1 RQPDQTGRTEQR
13 VVVAE
18 AVADAWQRFEDAVR
32 KQDAGA
38 KAARDVLA
46 SYDPAELAAL
56 CTAVNHHS
64 LIWHVPAVI
73 GAWPGQPAVQEF
85 ADRLIHDPGPIAS
98 IPDTI
103 PAAILRAYCGR
114 TDASSRKIFDN
125 TLNLLRHIEPELREV
140 VAFELARSSL
150 AAHDRIDV
158 MAEWKNEPD
167 TEVRRTAFIGLI
179 QAIKRHQQAHD
190 AVAGNGTLTPEM
202 EWLRQEIKDDLR
214 AYGPELEERR
224 QLAWIGMLMLG
235 DLTLIDGIE
244 ETIGRS
250 GVPGVKLDVL
260 FDGDVD
266 QILVDLVTE
275 NWERLC
281 AHFGETIFERLNG

>member
-1 RQPDQTGRTEQR
+1 
-13 VVVAE
+13 
-18 AVADAWQRFEDAVR
+18 
-32 KQDAGA
+32 
-38 KAARDVLA
+38 
-46 SYDPAELAAL
+46 
-56 CTAVNHHS
+56 
-64 LIWHVPAVI
+64 
-73 GAWPGQPAVQEF
+73 
-85 ADRLIHDPGPIAS
+85 
-98 IPDTI
+98 
-103 PAAILRAYCGR
+103 
-114 TDASSRKIFDN
+114 
-125 TLNLLRHIEPELREV
+125 
-140 VAFELARSSL
+140 
-150 AAHDRIDV
+150 DV

-244 ETIGRS
+244 ETVGHS

-260 FDGDVD
+260 YDGDVD

-281 AHFGETIFERLNG
+281 AHFGETIFERLNGKSDSQRRTASEQRHHVMSALAAAASRHPAIAEILRQQPATDSAP